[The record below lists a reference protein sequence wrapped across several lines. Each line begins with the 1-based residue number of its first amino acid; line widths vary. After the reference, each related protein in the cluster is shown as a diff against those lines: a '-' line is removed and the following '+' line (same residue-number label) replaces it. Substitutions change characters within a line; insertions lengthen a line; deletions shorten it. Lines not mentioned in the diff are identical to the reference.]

1 MNTLNQKVSI
11 AEKIGY
17 SLGDCSANFVFQMMM
32 IYQTKFYTDVFGL
45 EGAVAGSVMLL
56 ARIVDAFVD
65 PTVGILSDRT
75 KSKWGK
81 YRPWVLWTA
90 LPFMVFYILAFYNP
104 GIEDKGLVALYATIS
119 YTLLMTLYSFNN
131 TPYASLGGV
140 MTSDIK
146 ERNSI
151 TSIRFVAAT
160 IAQFI
165 VQGLTLPLVSKFTG
179 ESGDKGHGWLCT
191 ISLFAV
197 IGLIFLIITFFSA
210 RERITPPTN
219 QKTDTKQDIKDVF
232 KNIPW
237 RAMFILTLFIF
248 TTLAMWGSAMNYYF
262 ENYVDASALYA
273 FLDKIGLVAT
283 EAGDGIGYSI
293 LNAFGL
299 IVSSPDKAYEVGFG
313 VFNMLGALVQFFGVI
328 LLSSFLANRYGKK
341 RVFII
346 CLALTA
352 LFTAFFYFPNETDVE
367 TMFVLNFLKSL
378 AYAPTVPLLWAMIA
392 DVADH
397 SEYVNHRRATG
408 FVFAG
413 VVFALKAGLGIGSA
427 ILGFLL
433 SGFGYVSGAGTEQ
446 IDSAIQGIVLSSSLI
461 PAATFFVGVIAL
473 YFYPITKEYNEHMQ
487 AELKERVAQGRKKL
501 ADEMRLAMDAK
512 QWVDAIQEYADITE
526 LDAATLNRLIKEIV
540 VHESIDSDKTRHISI
555 EIHFNLKPLP
565 EVEQVTA

>member
-1 MNTLNQKVSI
+1 MNNMNQKVSM

-17 SLGDCSANFVFQMMM
+17 SLGDCSANLVFQMMM

-45 EGAVAGSVMLL
+45 EGAVAGSVMLI

-65 PTVGILSDRT
+65 PTVGLLSDRT
-75 KSKWGK
+75 QTRWGK

-90 LPFMVFYILAFYNP
+90 LPFMVFYVLAFYNP
-104 GIEDKGLVALYATIS
+104 GIEDKGLVAVYATIS

-160 IAQFI
+160 IAQFV
-165 VQGLTLPLVSKFTG
+165 VQGLTLPLVSKFAG
-179 ESGDKGHGWLCT
+179 PEGDKGHGWLCT
-191 ISLFAV
+191 ISLFAI
-197 IGLIFLIITFFSA
+197 IGFVFFIITFFSA
-210 RERITPPTN
+210 RERITPPSG
-219 QKTDTKQDIKDVF
+219 QKTDTVKDIKDVF
-232 KNIPW
+232 RSIPW
-237 RAMFILTLFIF
+237 RAMFILTLFLF

-262 ENYVDASALYA
+262 ENYVDADALYS
-273 FLDKIGLVAT
+273 FLDKLGLAT
-283 EAGDGIGYSI
+283 TQAGTGLGYSL

-328 LLSSFLANRYGKK
+328 LLSGFLANRYGKK

-352 LFTAFFYFPNETDVE
+352 AFTAMFYFPNETDIE
-367 TMFVLNFLKSL
+367 TMFFLNFLKSL

-397 SEYVNHRRATG
+397 SEYVNYRRATG

-413 VVFALKAGLGIGSA
+413 VVFALKAGLGIGGA

-433 SGFGYVSGAGTEQ
+433 SGFGYVSGAGTVQTE
-446 IDSAIQGIVLSSSLI
+446 SAIHGIVLSSSLI

-473 YFYPITKEYNEHMQ
+473 CFYPITKTYNERMQ
-487 AELKERVAQGRKKL
+487 AEL
-501 ADEMRLAMDAK
+501 
-512 QWVDAIQEYADITE
+512 
-526 LDAATLNRLIKEIV
+526 
-540 VHESIDSDKTRHISI
+540 
-555 EIHFNLKPLP
+555 
-565 EVEQVTA
+565 

>member
-1 MNTLNQKVSI
+1 MNTLSQKVSM

-17 SLGDCSANFVFQMMM
+17 SLGDCSANLVFQMMM

-45 EGAVAGSVMLL
+45 EGAIAGTVMLV

-75 KSKWGK
+75 KTRWGK

-104 GIEDKGLVALYATIS
+104 GIEDKGLVALYATVS

-140 MTSDIK
+140 MSSDIK
-146 ERNSI
+146 ERTSI
-151 TSIRFVAAT
+151 TSVRFVAAT
-160 IAQFI
+160 IAQFV
-165 VQGLTLPLVSKFTG
+165 VQGLTLPLVSKFSDG
-179 ESGDKGHGWLCT
+179 GDKGHGWLCT
-191 ISLFAV
+191 IGLFAC
-197 IGLIFLIITFFSA
+197 IGFAFLVITFFSA
-210 RERITPPTN
+210 KERITPPAG
-219 QKTDTKQDIKDVF
+219 QKTDTRKDIKDVF
-232 KNIPW
+232 SNIPW

-262 ENYVDASALYA
+262 ENYVDAGALYA
-273 FLDKIGLVAT
+273 FLDKLGLVAT
-283 EAGDGIGYSI
+283 EAGDGISYTL

-299 IVSSPDKAYEVGFG
+299 VVSSSDKAYEVGFG

-328 LLSSFLANRYGKK
+328 FLSGFLANRYGKK
-341 RVFII
+341 SVFIV

-352 LFTAFFYFPNETDVE
+352 LFTAMFYFPGKKDVE

-392 DVADH
+392 DVADY
-397 SEYVNHRRATG
+397 SEYINYRRATG

-413 VVFALKAGLGIGSA
+413 VVFALKAGLGIGGA

-433 SGFGYVSGAGTEQ
+433 SGFGYVSGAGVHQSDT
-446 IDSAIQGIVLSSSLI
+446 AIRGILLSSSLI
-461 PAATFFVGVIAL
+461 PAATFL
-473 YFYPITKEYNEHMQ
+473 S
-487 AELKERVAQGRKKL
+487 
-501 ADEMRLAMDAK
+501 
-512 QWVDAIQEYADITE
+512 
-526 LDAATLNRLIKEIV
+526 LI
-540 VHESIDSDKTRHISI
+540 HI
-555 EIHFNLKPLP
+555 
-565 EVEQVTA
+565 

>member
-1 MNTLNQKVSI
+1 MNNMNQKISI
-11 AEKIGY
+11 SEKIGY
-17 SLGDCSANFVFQMMM
+17 SLGDCSANLMFQMMM

-45 EGAVAGSVMLL
+45 EGAIAGSVMLI

-65 PTVGILSDRT
+65 PTVGILSDKTQTR
-75 KSKWGK
+75 WGK
-81 YRPWVLWTA
+81 YRPWILWTA
-90 LPFMVFYILAFYNP
+90 LPFMVFYVLAFYNP
-104 GIEDKGLVALYATIS
+104 GIEDKSLVAVYATIS

-165 VQGLTLPLVSKFTG
+165 VQGLTLPLVGKFAG
-179 ESGDKGHGWLCT
+179 ANGDKGHGWLCT

-197 IGLIFLIITFFSA
+197 IGFIFFIITFFSA
-210 RERITPPTN
+210 RERITPPAS
-219 QKTDTKQDIKDVF
+219 QKTDTRKDIRDVF
-232 KNIPW
+232 HSIPW
-237 RAMFILTLFIF
+237 RAMFILTLFLF

-262 ENYVDASALYA
+262 ENYVDANALYT
-273 FLDKIGLVAT
+273 FLDKLGLVAV
-283 EAGDGIGYSI
+283 EANASFSYNI

-299 IVSSPDKAYEVGFG
+299 IVNSPEKAYEVGFG
-313 VFNMLGALVQFFGVI
+313 VFNMVGALVQFFGVI

-341 RVFII
+341 RVFIF
-346 CLALTA
+346 CLTLTA
-352 LFTAFFYFPNETDVE
+352 IFTALFYFPNETDIE

-397 SEYVNHRRATG
+397 SEYVNYRRATG

-413 VVFALKAGLGIGSA
+413 VVFALKAGLGIGGA

-433 SGFGYVSGAGTEQ
+433 SGFGYVSGAGTAQTE
-446 IDSAIQGIVLSSSLI
+446 SAIHGIILSSSLI
-461 PAATFFVGVIAL
+461 PAATFFIGVIAL
-473 YFYPITKEYNEHMQ
+473 YFYPITKAYNEEMQ
-487 AELKERVAQGRKKL
+487 AELTERRKQT
-501 ADEMRLAMDAK
+501 D
-512 QWVDAIQEYADITE
+512 Y
-526 LDAATLNRLIKEIV
+526 
-540 VHESIDSDKTRHISI
+540 
-555 EIHFNLKPLP
+555 
-565 EVEQVTA
+565 

>member
-1 MNTLNQKVSI
+1 MNNMNQKISI
-11 AEKIGY
+11 SEKIGY
-17 SLGDCSANFVFQMMM
+17 SLGDCSANLVFQMMM

-45 EGAVAGSVMLL
+45 EGAIAGSVMLI

-65 PTVGILSDRT
+65 PTVGILSDKTQTR
-75 KSKWGK
+75 WGK
-81 YRPWVLWTA
+81 YRPWILWTA
-90 LPFMVFYILAFYNP
+90 LPFMVFYVLAFYNP
-104 GIEDKGLVALYATIS
+104 GIEDKSLVAVYATIS

-165 VQGLTLPLVSKFTG
+165 VQGLTLPLVGKFAG
-179 ESGDKGHGWLCT
+179 ANGDKGHGWLCT

-197 IGLIFLIITFFSA
+197 IGFIFFIITFFSA
-210 RERITPPTN
+210 RERITPPAS
-219 QKTDTKQDIKDVF
+219 QKTDTRKDIRDVF
-232 KNIPW
+232 HSIPW
-237 RAMFILTLFIF
+237 RAMFILTLFLF

-262 ENYVDASALYA
+262 ENYVDANALYT
-273 FLDKIGLVAT
+273 FLDKLGLVVV
-283 EAGDGIGYSI
+283 EANASFSYNI

-299 IVSSPDKAYEVGFG
+299 IVNSPEKAYEVGFG
-313 VFNMLGALVQFFGVI
+313 VFNMVGALVQFFGVI

-341 RVFII
+341 RVFIF
-346 CLALTA
+346 CLTLTA
-352 LFTAFFYFPNETDVE
+352 IFTALFYFPNETDIE

-397 SEYVNHRRATG
+397 SEYVNYRRATG

-413 VVFALKAGLGIGSA
+413 VVFALKAGLGIGGA

-433 SGFGYVSGAGTEQ
+433 SGFGYVSGAGTAQTE
-446 IDSAIQGIVLSSSLI
+446 SAIHGIILSSSLI
-461 PAATFFVGVIAL
+461 PAATFFIGVIAL
-473 YFYPITKEYNEHMQ
+473 YFYPITKAYNEEMQ
-487 AELKERVAQGRKKL
+487 AELTERRKQT
-501 ADEMRLAMDAK
+501 D
-512 QWVDAIQEYADITE
+512 Y
-526 LDAATLNRLIKEIV
+526 
-540 VHESIDSDKTRHISI
+540 
-555 EIHFNLKPLP
+555 
-565 EVEQVTA
+565 

>member
-1 MNTLNQKVSI
+1 MNNMNQKISI
-11 AEKIGY
+11 SEKIGY
-17 SLGDCSANFVFQMMM
+17 SLGDCSANLVFQMMM

-45 EGAVAGSVMLL
+45 EGAIAGSVMLI

-65 PTVGILSDRT
+65 PTVGILSDKTQTR
-75 KSKWGK
+75 WGK
-81 YRPWVLWTA
+81 YRPWILWTA
-90 LPFMVFYILAFYNP
+90 LPFMVFYVLAFYNP
-104 GIEDKGLVALYATIS
+104 GIEDKSLVAVYATIS

-165 VQGLTLPLVSKFTG
+165 VQGLTLPLVGKFAG
-179 ESGDKGHGWLCT
+179 ANGDKGHGWLCT

-197 IGLIFLIITFFSA
+197 IGFIFFIITFFSA
-210 RERITPPTN
+210 RERITPPAS
-219 QKTDTKQDIKDVF
+219 QKTDTRKDIRDVF
-232 KNIPW
+232 HSIPW
-237 RAMFILTLFIF
+237 RAMLILTLFLF

-262 ENYVDASALYA
+262 ENYVDANALYT
-273 FLDKIGLVAT
+273 FLDKLGLVAV
-283 EAGDGIGYSI
+283 EANASFSYNI

-299 IVSSPDKAYEVGFG
+299 IVNSPEKAYEVGFG
-313 VFNMLGALVQFFGVI
+313 VFNMVGALVQFFGVI

-341 RVFII
+341 RVFIF
-346 CLALTA
+346 CLTLTA
-352 LFTAFFYFPNETDVE
+352 IFTALFYFPNETDIE

-397 SEYVNHRRATG
+397 SEYVNYRRATG

-413 VVFALKAGLGIGSA
+413 VVFALKAGLGIGGA

-433 SGFGYVSGAGTEQ
+433 SGFGYVSGAGTAQTE
-446 IDSAIQGIVLSSSLI
+446 SAIHGIILSSSLI
-461 PAATFFVGVIAL
+461 PAATFFIGVIAL
-473 YFYPITKEYNEHMQ
+473 YFYPITKAYNEEMQ
-487 AELKERVAQGRKKL
+487 AELTERRKQT
-501 ADEMRLAMDAK
+501 D
-512 QWVDAIQEYADITE
+512 Y
-526 LDAATLNRLIKEIV
+526 
-540 VHESIDSDKTRHISI
+540 
-555 EIHFNLKPLP
+555 
-565 EVEQVTA
+565 

>member
-1 MNTLNQKVSI
+1 MNNMNQKISV

-17 SLGDCSANFVFQMMM
+17 SLGDCSANLVFQMMM

-45 EGAVAGSVMLL
+45 EGAIAGSVMLI

-65 PTVGILSDRT
+65 PTVGILSDKTQTR
-75 KSKWGK
+75 WGK
-81 YRPWVLWTA
+81 YRPWILWTA
-90 LPFMVFYILAFYNP
+90 LPFMVFYVLAFYNP
-104 GIEDKGLVALYATIS
+104 GIEDKSLVAVYATIS

-165 VQGLTLPLVSKFTG
+165 VQGLTLPLVSKFAG
-179 ESGDKGHGWLCT
+179 PDGDKGHGWLCT

-197 IGLIFLIITFFSA
+197 IGFIFFIITFFSA
-210 RERITPPTN
+210 RERIPPPAS
-219 QKTDTKQDIKDVF
+219 QKADTRKDIKDVF
-232 KNIPW
+232 CSIPW

-248 TTLAMWGSAMNYYF
+248 ITLAMWGSAMNYYF
-262 ENYVDASALYA
+262 ENYVDSSALYA
-273 FLDKIGLVAT
+273 FLDRLGLVAT
-283 EAGDGIGYSI
+283 QVDTSLSYSI

-299 IVSSPDKAYEVGFG
+299 IVSSPEKAYEVGFG
-313 VFNMLGALVQFFGVI
+313 VFNMVGALVQFFGVI

-341 RVFII
+341 SVFII
-346 CLALTA
+346 CLTLTA
-352 LFTAFFYFPNETDVE
+352 IFTALFYFPNQTDIE
-367 TMFVLNFLKSL
+367 TMFALNFLKSL

-397 SEYVNHRRATG
+397 SEYVNYRRATG

-413 VVFALKAGLGIGSA
+413 VVFALKAGLGIGGA

-433 SGFGYVSGAGTEQ
+433 SGFGYVSGAGTVQTEY
-446 IDSAIQGIVLSSSLI
+446 AIHGIILSSSLI
-461 PAATFFVGVIAL
+461 PAATFFIGVIAL
-473 YFYPITKEYNEHMQ
+473 CFYPITKTYNEKMQ
-487 AELKERVAQGRKKL
+487 AELTERRAK
-501 ADEMRLAMDAK
+501 AD
-512 QWVDAIQEYADITE
+512 Y
-526 LDAATLNRLIKEIV
+526 
-540 VHESIDSDKTRHISI
+540 
-555 EIHFNLKPLP
+555 
-565 EVEQVTA
+565 